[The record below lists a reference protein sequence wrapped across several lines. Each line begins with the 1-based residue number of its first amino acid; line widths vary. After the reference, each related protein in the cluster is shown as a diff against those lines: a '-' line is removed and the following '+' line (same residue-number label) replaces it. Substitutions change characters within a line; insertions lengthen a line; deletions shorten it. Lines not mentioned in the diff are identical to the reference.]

1 MSILDHGL
9 VGTEK
14 LKIFSNGQEVIEF
27 LDELLG
33 ELHIENLDK
42 VQAPRQPVALVL
54 LDINMP
60 ILNGLDTLRMIKERY
75 KKFDECRVIRPMLC
89 YLS

>member
-9 VGTEK
+9 ADTEK

-33 ELHIENLDK
+33 ELHIENLEK
-42 VQAPRQPVALVL
+42 
-54 LDINMP
+54 
-60 ILNGLDTLRMIKERY
+60 G
-75 KKFDECRVIRPMLC
+75 
-89 YLS
+89 

>member
-9 VGTEK
+9 VAAEK
-14 LKIFSNGQEVIEF
+14 LQIFSNGQEVIEF
-27 LDELLG
+27 LDELLND
-33 ELHIENLDK
+33 IQKENFDK
-42 VQAPRQPVALVL
+42 SQAPRQPVALVL

-60 ILNGLDTLRMIKERY
+60 ILNGLETLRMIKERY
-75 KKFDECRVIRPMLC
+75 KKLDECRVIRPMLC